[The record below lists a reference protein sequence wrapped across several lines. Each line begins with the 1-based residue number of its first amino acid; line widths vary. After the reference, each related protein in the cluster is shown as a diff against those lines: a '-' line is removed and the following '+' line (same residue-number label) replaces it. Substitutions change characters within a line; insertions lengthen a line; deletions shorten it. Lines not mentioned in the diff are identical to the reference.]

1 MNMLYKFMV
10 ALGFADGVEED
21 FEEEVKEE
29 KNVVQM
35 PKQDTKANL
44 SSRTTNNNVV
54 SFNHPKETGR
64 TISVGNENA
73 RVVLVEPQ
81 KFDEA
86 QGIADSLLN
95 HKAVVINIESCN
107 ADIAAKLIDFIG
119 GVIYAID
126 GSIQKVSQGIILA
139 APANIDIASELK
151 HNLETNGDEEI
162 FAWVTR
168 YNHRGDF

>member
-1 MNMLYKFMV
+1 MGVLENIMV
-10 ALGFADGVEED
+10 ALGFAEPREEEY
-21 FEEEVKEE
+21 EEEVKEE
-29 KNVVQM
+29 KNVVPM
-35 PKQDTKANL
+35 PKQEAKPTL
-44 SSRTTNNNVV
+44 SSRAANNVV

-64 TISVGNENA
+64 SVSVGGENA

-119 GVIYAID
+119 GVVYAID

-151 HNLETNGDEEI
+151 NNLETNGEEEI

>member
-1 MNMLYKFMV
+1 MGILDNFMV
-10 ALGFADGVEED
+10 ALGFADRVED
-21 FEEEVKEE
+21 DVEEEVKEE
-29 KNVVQM
+29 KNVVPM
-35 PKQDTKANL
+35 PKQEPKASL
-44 SSRTTNNNVV
+44 SSRAAGNVV

-64 TISVGNENA
+64 SVSVGGENA

-86 QGIADSLLN
+86 QGIADSLLS

-119 GVIYAID
+119 GVVYAID
-126 GSIQKVSQGIILA
+126 GSIQKVSQGIVLA

-151 HNLETNGDEEI
+151 HNIETNGDEEI